1 MQTATHDQ
9 VSKLFQALLADAGW
23 DDVKEEDKWWDTDAP
38 GPGWGHRRPDITAM
52 HPSTGVKH
60 VFDVMIR
67 WATAQTAGKE
77 AGAGAAWAEAYKEK
91 RYADALGRLDDA
103 EDALALLEGR
113 APNYTRRDVFVPLAF
128 EGGGAWGA
136 RAKDLLLTCGRRME
150 GEKHEVLHW
159 SGMGWGKHWRQRI
172 GVAIARG
179 RARLLVRAATGRALW
194 GSGGRKGRQGKDAK
208 RPSPLSTEWDQH
220 SC

>member
-67 WATAQTAGKE
+67 CVDSIDQAPRWTAIYGQ
-77 AGAGAAWAEAYKEK
+77 
-91 RYADALGRLDDA
+91 
-103 EDALALLEGR
+103 
-113 APNYTRRDVFVPLAF
+113 
-128 EGGGAWGA
+128 A
-136 RAKDLLLTCGRRME
+136 RG
-150 GEKHEVLHW
+150 
-159 SGMGWGKHWRQRI
+159 QRI
-172 GVAIARG
+172 PEVKVSRVFKS
-179 RARLLVRAATGRALW
+179 L
-194 GSGGRKGRQGKDAK
+194 KD
-208 RPSPLSTEWDQH
+208 E
-220 SC
+220 